1 MNPKTSLPWQSFT
14 LALLA
19 IGLVILA
26 LGGYLTPVSRF
37 VLSPIVSAQ
46 TWVSERYLALQE
58 YFSGPRE
65 VAELAQR
72 NAELEAEI
80 AHLRT
85 QIIELQQQLA
95 EYRILSALLDF
106 ARAYPEYQYVG
117 ASVIGRD
124 PSPFVKYIHINR
136 GSDDGLR
143 RGMPVVTQ
151 QGLIGRVSQVTASAG
166 LVQLITDPAVTVNV
180 RLEPS
185 RAEAVLSGSI
195 TGDIGLDL
203 IPQDITVEAGD
214 LVLTSGLGGNYPPN
228 ILIGQVTGVRSQD
241 YDLFQSASVQPVVD
255 FSQLEIVL
263 VITNFQPLD
272 ISPLEP
278 TPGAP

>member
-1 MNPKTSLPWQSFT
+1 MNKPPLPWKTITFS
-14 LALLA
+14 LIA

-26 LGGYLTPVSRF
+26 LGGHLTPISRIALTPILSLQTWTSSRF
-37 VLSPIVSAQ
+37 NAVQTLLTAPSDTVQVL
-46 TWVSERYLALQE
+46 
-58 YFSGPRE
+58 
-65 VAELAQR
+65 QR
-72 NAELEAEI
+72 NAELESEI

-106 ARAYPEYQYVG
+106 ARAYPEYQYTG

-124 PSPFVKYIHINR
+124 PSPFLKYIHINR

-151 QGLIGRVSQVTASAG
+151 QGLVGRIAQVTASAA
-166 LVQLITDPAVTVNV
+166 LVQLITDPGTTVNV
-180 RLEPS
+180 QLDPS
-185 RAEAVLSGSI
+185 GAEALLSGSI
-195 TGDIGLDL
+195 TGDIALDS
-203 IPQDITVEAGD
+203 IPQDANVVPGA

-241 YDLFQSASVQPVVD
+241 YALFQSASVQPIVD
-255 FSQLEIVL
+255 FSHLEIVL
-263 VITNFQPLD
+263 VITNFQPIDL
-272 ISPLEP
+272 SPLIP
-278 TPGAP
+278 TPGVP